1 MLKYVV
7 IKERK
12 AKQMSC
18 ITNNNLNIMKHFKNK
33 TTPKFFNRQRL
44 LNNQIYLL
52 MVATFWSTHWYL
64 EAVLILFPIKVL
76 LKMWKIHAGLFC
88 RFENNGSISI

>member
-18 ITNNNLNIMKHFKNK
+18 ITNNNLNIMKHLKNK

-52 MVATFWSTHWYL
+52 MVATF
-64 EAVLILFPIKVL
+64 
-76 LKMWKIHAGLFC
+76 
-88 RFENNGSISI
+88 